1 MQVRREKD
9 TLGEVAVPA
18 DALYGAQTA
27 RAVLNFPI
35 SGWHAFPA
43 FIRATVLV
51 KKAAA
56 LANRESGRL
65 PADLCAPIVAACDEI
80 LAGTHHEQFVVDVFQ
95 AGAGT
100 SHNMNAN
107 EVIANRANQLLGAG
121 GLGEYAKVN
130 PNDHVNMAQ
139 STNDVTPTA
148 IRLALLDLTGPVA
161 EELDL
166 LAASFAGHAERYAGA
181 VKPGR
186 THLQDA
192 VPITFGQEFGG
203 YATRLRSAAARLRAS
218 RAELCELGI
227 GGTAAGTGLNA
238 DPEYRARVCR
248 HLAEWTGDPIAPAAD
263 LFAAMQSTAAF
274 VRTSSGMRTAAIEL
288 SSIANDIRL
297 MVSGPRTGFGEL
309 ILPAV
314 QPGSSIMPGKINPSM
329 AEMVDQVC
337 YQVIG
342 NDTTVMLGAQAGQLE
357 LNVMMPGMNFAL
369 CFSATILANALRAFR
384 TKCIDGLRVDEA
396 RAKELLDASPSLVV
410 TALAPHVGYANAAK
424 LVKRALAERRPL
436 IDIALEEQV
445 MPEAD
450 LRRVLDPLPM
460 TKGGVQR

>member
-1 MQVRREKD
+1 MSIRRERD
-9 TLGEVAVPA
+9 TLGEVAVPE

-27 RAVLNFPI
+27 RAVENFPI
-35 SGWHAFPA
+35 SGLHAFPA
-43 FIRATVLV
+43 FVKATVLV

-56 LANRESGRL
+56 MANADSGRL
-65 PADLCAPIVAACDEI
+65 PQELCRPIVAACDEI
-80 LAGTHHEQFVVDVFQ
+80 LAGKHLEQFVVDVFQ

-107 EVIANRANQLLGAG
+107 EVIANRANEILGAG
-121 GLGEYAKVN
+121 KRGEYAKVN

-148 IRLALLDLTGPVA
+148 IRLALLDLTKPVIA
-161 EELDL
+161 ELEQLGEVF
-166 LAASFAGHAERYAGA
+166 AAKATEYANT

-203 YATRLRSAAARLRAS
+203 WAVRMKSAAARLRAG
-218 RAELCELGI
+218 RVELCELGI

-238 DPEYRARVCR
+238 DPEYRARVCTL
-248 HLAEWTGDPIAPAAD
+248 LAQWTGDPIIPAAD
-263 LFAAMQSTAAF
+263 LFASMQSTAAF
-274 VRTSSGMRTAAIEL
+274 VRISSGMRTAAIEL
-288 SSIANDIRL
+288 SSIANDVRL

-309 ILPAV
+309 IIPAV
-314 QPGSSIMPGKINPSM
+314 QPGSSIMPGKVNPSI

-369 CFSATILANALRAFR
+369 CFSATILASATRVFR
-384 TKCIDGLRVDEA
+384 TKAIEGLKVDER
-396 RAKELLDASPSLVV
+396 RAQEHVDASPSLVV
-410 TALAPHVGYANAAK
+410 TALAPHIGYAKAAA

-436 IDIALEEQV
+436 FDVALEEKAL
-445 MPEAD
+445 PEAD
-450 LRRVLDPLPM
+450 LKRVLDPLPM
-460 TKGGVQR
+460 TKGGVQS